1 MPLHIMLFYA
11 LLLANCGY
19 ALVSGGKPERLAAAM
34 LLAATIL
41 SKLFAIQVL
50 GHFRGFEVDVFWVD
64 VALLLGL
71 TALALN
77 TDRYWPIWMTSL
89 HAYTVV
95 AHLGE
100 LANPGT
106 VFPIYMINSALV
118 SYPIVMMV
126 GIATW
131 RHRARLRLGIIES

>member
-1 MPLHIMLFYA
+1 MLFYA

-41 SKLFAIQVL
+41 SKLFALEVF
-50 GHFRGFEVDVFWVD
+50 GHFRSFEFDVFWVD

-77 TDRYWPIWMTSL
+77 TDRYWPIWMTVL
-89 HAYTVV
+89 HAYTVI
-95 AHLGE
+95 AHLGA

-106 VFPIYMINSALV
+106 VLVYMINSAVV
-118 SYPIVMMV
+118 SYPIVTMV

-131 RHRARLRLGIIES
+131 RHHARLRQGSIES

>member
-1 MPLHIMLFYA
+1 MLFYA

-34 LLAATIL
+34 LLAATVL
-41 SKLFAIQVL
+41 SKLVALEML
-50 GHFRGFEVDVFWVD
+50 GHFRGFEPDIFWVD

-77 TDRYWPIWMTSL
+77 TDRYWPIWMTAL
-89 HAYTVV
+89 HAYTVI
-95 AHLGE
+95 AHLGA

-106 VFPIYMINSALV
+106 VLVYMINSAVV
-118 SYPIVMMV
+118 SYPIVTMV

-131 RHRARLRLGIIES
+131 RHHARLRQGSIES